1 MAHATPDAGRRPR
14 LEYKWKALAA
24 VAIGTFMST
33 LDSSIVNVAMPT
45 LASEFQV
52 EITTVEWVAMAYML
66 TVTGLLISLGRL
78 SDMVGRKRIY
88 NLGLLIFTAGSALC
102 ALAGGI
108 GVLIA
113 ARVVQGVGA
122 AMLAANGAAILTSA
136 FPRTERGQAM
146 GLNGTIVGAGLTVG
160 PSLGGV
166 LIHAFGWRS
175 IFTINLP
182 VGLVGLLLATLLL
195 RPDEPCPEQE
205 RFDFA
210 GALGLLVCLAGLL
223 LALSHG
229 EAWGWSSRPILALF
243 GVSLF
248 SGAHF
253 LRTEARVPY
262 PTIDLSLFRNRL
274 FSAASVSAVASYVA
288 IASVVFTMPFYLQQL
303 RGFSTA
309 HMGLM
314 LTVIPLTMVVVSPVS
329 GWLSDRIG
337 SRVLASAG
345 MASIALGLVLL
356 SHLGTQAT
364 PLAIMGRLFLVGL
377 GNGLFASPNSS
388 AIMGAVPPQRL
399 GVASGMIS
407 TVRTT
412 GMVLGVAIAGA
423 VIAVRRAALVA
434 AGLAPETAFGSALA
448 GALLV
453 TAAIAAAGIVPS
465 LVRGPEE
472 RRAACA
478 GCLATA
484 R

>member
-175 IFTINLP
+175 ILTINLP

-210 GALGLLVCLAGLL
+210 GALGLLVCLAGL
-223 LALSHG
+223 
-229 EAWGWSSRPILALF
+229 
-243 GVSLF
+243 
-248 SGAHF
+248 
-253 LRTEARVPY
+253 
-262 PTIDLSLFRNRL
+262 
-274 FSAASVSAVASYVA
+274 
-288 IASVVFTMPFYLQQL
+288 
-303 RGFSTA
+303 
-309 HMGLM
+309 
-314 LTVIPLTMVVVSPVS
+314 
-329 GWLSDRIG
+329 
-337 SRVLASAG
+337 
-345 MASIALGLVLL
+345 
-356 SHLGTQAT
+356 
-364 PLAIMGRLFLVGL
+364 
-377 GNGLFASPNSS
+377 
-388 AIMGAVPPQRL
+388 
-399 GVASGMIS
+399 
-407 TVRTT
+407 
-412 GMVLGVAIAGA
+412 
-423 VIAVRRAALVA
+423 
-434 AGLAPETAFGSALA
+434 
-448 GALLV
+448 
-453 TAAIAAAGIVPS
+453 
-465 LVRGPEE
+465 
-472 RRAACA
+472 
-478 GCLATA
+478 
-484 R
+484 

>member
-472 RRAACA
+472 RRAA
-478 GCLATA
+478 
-484 R
+484 